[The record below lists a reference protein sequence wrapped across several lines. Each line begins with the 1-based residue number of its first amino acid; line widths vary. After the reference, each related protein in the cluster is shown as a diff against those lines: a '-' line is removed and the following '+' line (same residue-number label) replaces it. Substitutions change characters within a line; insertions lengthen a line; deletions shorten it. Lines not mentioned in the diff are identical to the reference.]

1 MSYTT
6 VIGIDPG
13 LEGGVAIISPAGC
26 IVHNMPV
33 VDGAVDA
40 FTLAQLIRNYGPAAQ
55 MIVVLE
61 SVHSMP
67 HQGVASAFT
76 FGKGYG
82 TLLGVCGALGVRTE
96 LVTPQ
101 AWKKVVLPGLIP
113 AKVKLPP
120 DATPA
125 AKKAAKAAHKKAGKD
140 AAIGWC
146 RRAYPLVS
154 LIPEGCR
161 VPHDGRADA
170 LCLAEFARLKYLCS

>member
-1 MSYTT
+1 VSYQT

-13 LEGGVAIISPAGC
+13 LEGGVAIISPK
-26 IVHNMPV
+26 
-33 VDGAVDA
+33 GAVAHNLPVADGGVDA
-40 FTLAQLIRNYGPAAQ
+40 WSLGQYFRSCGIAET
-55 MIVVLE
+55 IVVLE

-76 FGKGYG
+76 FGKGFG
-82 TLLGVCGALGVRTE
+82 TIVGACGALGIRME

-101 AWKKVVLPGLIP
+101 AWKKIVLPGLIP
-113 AKVKLPP
+113 AKPKLPP

-125 AKKAAKAAHKKAGKD
+125 QKKIAKAAHKKAGKD

-146 RRAYPLVS
+146 RRAYPMVD

-161 VPHDGRADA
+161 TPHDGRADA
-170 LCLAEFARLKYLCS
+170 LCIAEYARLKFACS